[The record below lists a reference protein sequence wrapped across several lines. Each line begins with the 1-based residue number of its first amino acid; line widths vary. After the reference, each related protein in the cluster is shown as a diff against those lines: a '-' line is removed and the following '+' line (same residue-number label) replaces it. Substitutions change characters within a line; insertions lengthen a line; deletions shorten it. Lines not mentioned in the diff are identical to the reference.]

1 MEGLEQQED
10 ECRARGRA
18 PHRSAAPTLAPRS
31 LSAPSGRV
39 AQLLAAAP
47 PSPFLQGIVAA
58 LSPEQ
63 RHLLAQQLEIRQLA
77 ANRQRAEQQEWAA
90 AAEQL
95 LKHHHCHPELPV
107 RHSGPHHPS
116 GSPFPAAVAARP
128 HGGAQH
134 KRHWC
139 EAEEG
144 SQEPEALEPEQQRC
158 RSMTAGQLAAA
169 GEGRTAAV
177 GRGSRLPW
185 TDEELRR
192 HIARLE
198 REIAVLEQGGQPSTA
213 GVAAAGQPACSPE
226 TLSLDFQQLLGAFDF
241 STDGPLAVMPGD
253 HAADASHADRPA
265 PAPDEHW
272 EAAFD
277 LPGDELW
284 QQLQQGCQPAL
295 PHWHTQHWGVT
306 RRSL

>member
-1 MEGLEQQED
+1 M
-10 ECRARGRA
+10 
-18 PHRSAAPTLAPRS
+18 
-31 LSAPSGRV
+31 
-39 AQLLAAAP
+39 
-47 PSPFLQGIVAA
+47 
-58 LSPEQ
+58 
-63 RHLLAQQLEIRQLA
+63 QLEIRQLA

-198 REIAVLEQGGQPSTA
+198 REIAVLEQGGQPPTA
-213 GVAAAGQPACSPE
+213 GVAAAGQVRHQQGLLPAMWPQQEAWQREPGQPCQLQTQQACQGSPSVQ
-226 TLSLDFQQLLGAFDF
+226 TVQVPPFSSACWAASSSAGTCLLGA
-241 STDGPLAVMPGD
+241 SPAGLQGPGQQGPLS
-253 HAADASHADRPA
+253 HEAS
-265 PAPDEHW
+265 
-272 EAAFD
+272 
-277 LPGDELW
+277 
-284 QQLQQGCQPAL
+284 
-295 PHWHTQHWGVT
+295 
-306 RRSL
+306 S